1 MKSND
6 ITSRNKYKSNTII
19 DYYSTGN
26 IDNFNNDDDN
36 YTDLKS
42 INNDRGF
49 LNIIYIIIFFYK
61 I

>member
-6 ITSRNKYKSNTII
+6 ITSRNKYKSNTIV